1 MSEGAM
7 SKGAMRDPAWPAVVC
22 WHTTDMSLSAHTMP
36 TCLLG
41 AVLGHL
47 LPVNNPALGITGL
60 VCCSGGSLALRWVA
74 ARVELQAHTGRQAR
88 RYCHQPR
95 RPPRRCRC
103 CSTASCFA
111 EAAAAR
117 QAALQLLQSPQRLHL
132 VLQQRLPG
140 GGRGTPQQGCQ
151 RPASPHRK
159 CQRTIKGSEE
169 TDNVCSRAV
178 PVGKLGCAA
187 RLGLSAILDT
197 LD

>member
-1 MSEGAM
+1 MSGSCACGMMQKGGATMSEGAM

-103 CSTASCFA
+103 CSTARCFA

-117 QAALQLLQSPQRLHL
+117 R
-132 VLQQRLPG
+132 
-140 GGRGTPQQGCQ
+140 
-151 RPASPHRK
+151 
-159 CQRTIKGSEE
+159 
-169 TDNVCSRAV
+169 SRAASALLPLIGNV
-178 PVGKLGCAA
+178 SEQSKAVRRQTTCAVARCLSANWAA
-187 RLGLSAILDT
+187 RLV
-197 LD
+197 